1 MLVVEDEAALT
12 RLISWF
18 LLDAGFVVAVVESGD
33 AALEKVTTFKPDA
46 IVFNTVIADDAKKEW
61 IERLREITPRSR
73 ILDVSE
79 EKNARAEGVIGIPED
94 GNAAADASLDLP
106 FPAERLI
113 GAIRDLLAP
122 AP

>member
-18 LLDAGFVVAVVESGD
+18 LLDAGFVVAVVASGN
-33 AALEKVTTFKPDA
+33 AALDKVRNFKPDA
-46 IVFNTVIADDAKKEW
+46 IVFNTVIADDAKKAW
-61 IERLREITPRSR
+61 IEKLRQLTPHSR

-79 EKNARAEGVIGIPED
+79 EKNSRAEGMIGIPEV
-94 GNAAADASLDLP
+94 GNVADASLDLP

-113 GAIRDLLAP
+113 GAIHDLLAT

>member
-18 LLDAGFVVAVVESGD
+18 LLDAGFEVAVVISGD
-33 AALEKVTTFKPDA
+33 AAIEKVRTFKPDA
-46 IVFNTVIADDAKKEW
+46 IVFNTVIADDAKKAC
-61 IERLREITPRSR
+61 IEQLRELTPHSR

-79 EKNARAEGVIGIPED
+79 EKNSRAEGVIGIPED
-94 GNAAADASLDLP
+94 GSLADASLDLP

-113 GAIRDLLAP
+113 GAIRDLLAT